1 MIDESALV
9 AKLTDIHLTVQGLSR
24 EVELW
29 RVHTAST
36 GDFILREIEEL
47 LNSVKALKT
56 KLQT

>member
-9 AKLTDIHLTVQGLSR
+9 AKLNEIQHTVQGLSR

-29 RVHTAST
+29 RVHTSTT